1 MLVFKSLEL
10 SKLKTHRQMCR
21 WSPVHLLVDKCPH
34 CHKYLQS
41 CQLTQQKGLG
51 LTEHRD
57 NYLSILADVMDEA
70 VLLT

>member
-1 MLVFKSLEL
+1 MLVFKTLEL
-10 SKLKTHRQMCR
+10 PKLKTHRQMCW
-21 WSPVHLLVDKCPH
+21 WSSVHLPVDKCPH

-41 CQLTQQKGLG
+41 CQLTQQKCLR

-57 NYLSILADVMDEA
+57 KYLSILADVMDES